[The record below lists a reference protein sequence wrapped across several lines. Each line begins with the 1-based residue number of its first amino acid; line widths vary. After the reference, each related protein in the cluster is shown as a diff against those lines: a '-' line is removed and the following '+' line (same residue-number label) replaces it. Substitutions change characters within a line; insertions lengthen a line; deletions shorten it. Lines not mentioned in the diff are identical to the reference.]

1 MPNSAGIEGVES
13 EKSVIEVSAVVFI
26 DADGRMLTVRKRGTE
41 LFMHPGGKPE
51 PGESAVDAAVREVAE
66 ELGVRVQP
74 AELTFLGTFISDAAN
89 EANTLVKA
97 NLFEYNASEAGE
109 NASELISEPAAEI
122 AELRWMDISD
132 GAELPSD
139 LAPLVTEAVLPI
151 YR

>member
-1 MPNSAGIEGVES
+1 MPSS
-13 EKSVIEVSAVVFI
+13 DKRVIEVSAVVFF

-89 EANTLVKA
+89 ESDALVKA
-97 NLFEYNASEAGE
+97 HLFEYRPGDPAE
-109 NASELISEPAAEI
+109 NAAVLISQPAAEI
-122 AELRWMDISD
+122 AELRWLNFSA
-132 GAELPSD
+132 GAELPDD
-139 LAPLVTEAVLPI
+139 LAPLVTEHVLQL
-151 YR
+151 YGFED